1 MTKMHPSSGLRLVV
15 VYHELPHPVNHGGR
29 LDVWR
34 RLQALAAQG
43 VQIHLVCW
51 RNPALGEAD
60 PQGDSPLR
68 SVLTGLTVL
77 QEKGK
82 FANSHLA
89 LSMPG
94 YARRRL
100 LTQEDWLQVQR
111 DLTTFAPQALLL
123 EGPFAFPAAQRIAQ
137 SQGIKLI
144 YRSHNIESR
153 YARFILERA
162 KGWRTRFNAWLNVP
176 GIDRLESAIFENASW
191 YFDISP
197 EDARHWQAQ
206 GHLNGEWLPPVVEQA
221 WSERVSQPQ
230 AWAPAYHVGYLGN
243 LYQPN
248 NVEGVLWFLEQVVPV
263 LRQRLPGLKGFIAG
277 SRPVEAVRQATARA
291 GFDLLANPADTE
303 PVLRNACTLVNPVFA
318 GSGVNT
324 KCIEMLFTP
333 AGLVATPVALQGL
346 ADEARRC
353 FGVADTPDAFADL
366 IIQRQTGASAQ
377 KDARDAA
384 RACYDSRRIE
394 RLICVLK
401 GCTQVEQQPM
411 QEARHASA

>member
-1 MTKMHPSSGLRLVV
+1 MTTRNTSSALRLVV

-43 VQIHLVCW
+43 AQIHLVCW
-51 RNPALGEAD
+51 RNPALGEQD
-60 PQGDSPLR
+60 PSADSPLR
-68 SVLTGLTVL
+68 TLLSGLTVL
-77 QEKGK
+77 EEKGK
-82 FANSHLA
+82 FANSHLTFN
-89 LSMPG
+89 LPG

-100 LTQEDWLQVQR
+100 LTRADWRRVQR
-111 DLTTFAPQALLL
+111 DVAAFAPQAILL
-123 EGPFAFPAAQRIAQ
+123 EGPFAFPAAQQIAR
-137 SQGIKLI
+137 SQGLQLT

-162 KGWRTRFNAWLNVP
+162 QGWKARFNAWLNVP
-176 GIDRLESAIFENASW
+176 GIDRLESAIFSAANW

-197 EDARHWQAQ
+197 EDARHWHAQ
-206 GHLNGEWLPPVVEQA
+206 GHPNGEWLPPVVEQA
-221 WSERVSQPQ
+221 WAERVSEPQ

-248 NVEGVLWFLEQVVPV
+248 NVEGVLWFLGKVVPV

-277 SRPVEAVRQATARA
+277 SRPVESVRQAAAQA
-291 GFDLLANPADTE
+291 GFDLLANPVDTE

-346 ADEARRC
+346 AEEAQRC
-353 FGVADTPDAFADL
+353 FGVSDDPTTFAEL
-366 IIQRQTGASAQ
+366 VIQRQVGAAAQ
-377 KDARDAA
+377 QGARDAA

-394 RLICVLK
+394 RLMAVLK
-401 GCTQVEQQPM
+401 ASAQAAPQRM
-411 QEARHASA
+411 QGAQHASA

>member
-1 MTKMHPSSGLRLVV
+1 MTTSKPSSRLRLVV

-34 RLQALAAQG
+34 RLQALAAHG

-51 RNPALGEAD
+51 RNPALGEED
-60 PQGDSPLR
+60 PAIDSPLR
-68 SVLTGLTVL
+68 SLLQGLTVL

-82 FANSHLA
+82 FANSHLT
-89 LSMPG
+89 LNLPG

-100 LTQEDWLQVQR
+100 LTQADWLQVQG
-111 DLTTFAPQALLL
+111 DLGAFEPHALLL
-123 EGPFAFPAAQRIAQ
+123 EGPFAFPAAHRIAQ
-137 SQGIKLI
+137 SRGLKLV

-162 KGWRTRFNAWLNVP
+162 QGWRARFNAWLNVP
-176 GIDRLESAIFENASW
+176 GIDRLEATIFSEASW

-197 EDARHWQAQ
+197 DDARHWRAL

-221 WSERVSQPQ
+221 WSERVSESQ
-230 AWAPAYHVGYLGN
+230 AWRPSYHVGYLGN

-248 NVEGVLWFLEQVVPV
+248 NVEGVLWFLERVVPV
-263 LRQRLPGLKGFIAG
+263 LRNRMPGLKGFIAG
-277 SRPVEAVRQATARA
+277 SRPVESIRHAAAHA
-291 GFDLLANPADTE
+291 GFDLLANPVDTE
-303 PVLRNACTLVNPVFA
+303 PVLRSSSTLVNPVFA

-346 ADEARRC
+346 AEEARRC
-353 FGVADTPDAFADL
+353 FGVADTPEAFADL
-366 IIQRQTGASAQ
+366 VIQRQAGASAQ
-377 KDARDAA
+377 RDIRDAA

-394 RLICVLK
+394 RLVCVLRECAQM
-401 GCTQVEQQPM
+401 GQHPM
-411 QEARHASA
+411 QEVRHASA